1 MNFQYPKIINYL
13 NGCLENNLL
22 SHAYIFYGPDENP
35 KPEIAFWFANTILRN
50 KNFKFHPDLF
60 FIKPGFNEEISID
73 WIRQLKNFL
82 TLRPYSSEFKVVIIE
97 TAEKLNS
104 YAQYALLKIFEEAP
118 NHAVIILCAKT
129 LDSISDTIV
138 SRAIKLPFWR
148 IQIEARP
155 NDCSV
160 GQVLPPDKT
169 ISDIFELLL
178 KTDFS
183 NKYDCIEKL
192 DSHKVLETFKGWL
205 IFLRIKFKANPTKKI
220 TDLLAKSQNIYFK
233 LNETN
238 INPKFAYDELIL
250 SLWRI

>member
-13 NGCLENNLL
+13 NRCLENKLL
-22 SHAYIFYGPDENP
+22 SHAYIFYGPDEDP
-35 KPEIAFWFANTILRN
+35 KRQIALWFANAILRN

-60 FIKPGFNEEISID
+60 FIKSGLNEEISID

-82 TLRPYSSEFKVVIIE
+82 TLRPSSSEYKIVVIE

-104 YAQYALLKIFEEAP
+104 YAQNALLKIFEEAP
-118 NHAVIILCAKT
+118 NYAVIILDVKT

-148 IQIEARP
+148 IQTGIR
-155 NDCSV
+155 
-160 GQVLPPDKT
+160 PPDKT

-178 KTDFS
+178 KTDLGKRYGS
-183 NKYDCIEKL
+183 IEKL
-192 DSHKVLETFKGWL
+192 GSNKVLEIFEAWL
-205 IFLRIKFKANPTKKI
+205 NFLRIKFKANPTKKI
-220 TDLLAKSQNIYFK
+220 TNLLTRSQNIYFK

-238 INPKFAYDELIL
+238 INPKFAYDELLL
-250 SLWRI
+250 SLEYELN

>member
-22 SHAYIFYGPDENP
+22 SHAYIFYGPDEDS
-35 KPEIAFWFANTILRN
+35 KHEIVLWFANTILRN

-73 WIRQLKNFL
+73 WIRQLKKFL
-82 TLRPYSSEFKVVIIE
+82 TLRPYSSEFKIVIIE

-104 YAQYALLKIFEEAP
+104 YAQNALLKIFEEAP
-118 NHAVIILCAKT
+118 NHAIIILCAKT

-148 IQIEARP
+148 VQTE
-155 NDCSV
+155 
-160 GQVLPPDKT
+160 VLAPDKT

-178 KTDFS
+178 KTDIS
-183 NKYDCIEKL
+183 NKYGCIEKL
-192 DSHKVLETFKGWL
+192 DSPKVLEIFKAWL
-205 IFLRIKFKANPTKKI
+205 NFLRIKFKANPTKKI
-220 TDLLAKSQNIYFK
+220 TNLLAK
-233 LNETN
+233 
-238 INPKFAYDELIL
+238 
-250 SLWRI
+250 